1 MSTTNLGFSAKAQ
14 IALCEVEVFGC
25 PLGFYGGNC
34 SKPCPINCH
43 HCSILTGLCLGY
55 CTPGYDG
62 RYCDHFKRIN
72 MALHRPTFQM
82 TSIIDKHQSD
92 RLVDGKVLAGIITQ
106 GVCTSTKENQV
117 FAMWVV
123 NLQRPRRIERI
134 SVFSRTDN
142 KTWDANN
149 GFTKRL
155 LGFSI
160 IVSNTTDRRDGVVCF
175 QDTHYTAS
183 TIPDEVEIYCSVI
196 GQYVFYYNERL
207 PGIHY
212 PQDYSKYAHGDLC
225 EIEVSGCPIVEYGQD
240 DAECTIPCFA
250 MCSTYLENLSYK
262 KRTWQSSTYDKL
274 YSSDKAVDGL
284 KSRHYSDGQCTI
296 TSPDQSITWWVN
308 LQKQYRIS
316 FINLYFRTDNSTALF
331 RSTFAPYYL
340 GFAVYI
346 SNTAD
351 KDDGILCYKDPG
363 FTKYTLPDHLTI
375 KCEHSGKYVI
385 YYNERRPGVY
395 YGPDYRHKA
404 FGDLCEVEVYGCPSP
419 VADLAEC
426 SKPCPS
432 NCETC
437 YPSTGFCTKCKPG
450 FEGSACEVVCDAM
463 NKAVITTDG
472 FYNGSFNE
480 MFTSNGQTF
489 LPTHSG
495 YARFILTLSGKA
507 TNIAKVSFT
516 IHKAFNVI
524 VAFTNGTQNFTRLYY
539 DQFTGEEHWNVDV
552 LNGFMSRVHL
562 VRITVGYTVP
572 LTISNLR
579 LPLRSCFEN
588 NETTQRRQG
597 MFKFVREIH

>member
-1 MSTTNLGFSAKAQ
+1 MLFVALFSLTTLPLCEAVGYNLAYRKPTWQTLEKYSSANAVDGLYETSTGGRDQCAMSYPSSKEVTWMVVPLASMVG
-14 IALCEVEVFGC
+14 IAL
-25 PLGFYGGNC
+25 
-34 SKPCPINCH
+34 SCH

-62 RYCDHFKRIN
+62 CYCDHLKRIN

-225 EIEVSGCPIVEYGQD
+225 EIEVSD
-240 DAECTIPCFA
+240 
-250 MCSTYLENLSYK
+250 LENLSYK

-274 YSSDKAVDGL
+274 YSSDKAVDGM

-316 FINLYFRTDNSTALF
+316 FINLYFRTDNSTA
-331 RSTFAPYYL
+331 R
-340 GFAVYI
+340 
-346 SNTAD
+346 
-351 KDDGILCYKDPG
+351 
-363 FTKYTLPDHLTI
+363 
-375 KCEHSGKYVI
+375 
-385 YYNERRPGVY
+385 
-395 YGPDYRHKA
+395 
-404 FGDLCEVEVYGCPSP
+404 CPSP
-419 VADLAEC
+419 VANLAEC

-588 NETTQRRQG
+588 EETTQLRQG